1 MERLGRQLVMRK
13 TKEQSNIWPLN
24 AAGKHHIAI
33 EEQQAKYT
41 RYIHLRRRFLLGVFM
56 IIVAVIAMVNFHKQY
71 TKYTTASAGLAET
84 TKTLATAKTSHSNLK
99 QEVRDLDDDSYLEK
113 LVREKY
119 MYTKDGETVFNIPN

>member
-1 MERLGRQLVMRK
+1 MRK
-13 TKEQSNIWPLN
+13 TKEQSNIRPLN

-84 TKTLATAKTSHSNLK
+84 T
-99 QEVRDLDDDSYLEK
+99 RDLDDDSYLEK